1 MVNKKIALQAIG
13 EQNSTFLCSKSILG
27 KCEEF
32 VKCSPNIVFLF
43 LEKISYIGAYKTT
56 ASAVVS

>member
-27 KCEEF
+27 KCEDF
-32 VKCSPNIVFLF
+32 VKLNPHFFLIKSCE
-43 LEKISYIGAYKTT
+43 LWSLGTT
-56 ASAVVS
+56 RQQHLSC